1 MCERSFF
8 SSAFPAARCGDK
20 LSGSHCMRFWLVVGQ
35 WTRRARSGHG
45 DSLASTGSTLPVQAE
60 KVLCIRNH
68 TVRLSIPSFGGPRN
82 RDQADSM
89 QLAFDPRYS
98 HVARHT
104 APAQFGRRVCVG
116 GLSPGYPTM
125 CWRSGTAVRIQQELA
140 RSSRTPPAA
149 DFHRRCREPTSEHL
163 HAPGRS
169 RRGVSDEPLAT
180 GGAGSGQG
188 TKLRGEQRS
197 SMLLASIREPHGS
210 ETTIRICRVIGIET
224 RC

>member
-8 SSAFPAARCGDK
+8 FPAFPAGICGEK
-20 LSGSHCMRFWLVVGQ
+20 LSGTHCMKFLAGCRTVDPESAKRAWGLTRFHRLH
-35 WTRRARSGHG
+35 APC
-45 DSLASTGSTLPVQAE
+45 AAE
-60 KVLCIRNH
+60 EVLCIRNH
-68 TVRLSIPSFGGPRN
+68 TVRKSIPRIPPTEIRLILSSSLSILAIHTS
-82 RDQADSM
+82 RDT
-89 QLAFDPRYS
+89 PP
-98 HVARHT
+98 
-104 APAQFGRRVCVG
+104 PAQFGRRVCVG

-180 GGAGSGQG
+180 GGRRVRSGCDAPRRA
-188 TKLRGEQRS
+188 TF
-197 SMLLASIREPHGS
+197 
-210 ETTIRICRVIGIET
+210 
-224 RC
+224 